1 MPYLFTGQAQPSPFI
16 QEFVLSNLS
25 EASRFINVA
34 LVLGALDV
42 KSRANYQMK
51 STEPMFP
58 RNGHLVHAKH
68 GPLPIADKVTSSMAN
83 LQLTLEV
90 RKAGGERVDDC
101 IFTASNHAGHTAW
114 RTTGVELG
122 EVWNQTIRLAI
133 SPQDIPGSHIV
144 MSIADSPNFPFA
156 LAWVPLWENEAFVRD
171 GDHSVQLYFY
181 DEYSSSIIAGKG
193 AYLGLPPWHNKSELS
208 NVGAATVSL
217 RTYLSSTEHSQDP
230 NLLGLLKWRDFYGAK
245 LVKLLEQF
253 SFVPEIEIVKLL
265 PDVFNALFQIL
276 HEYAN
281 SDAYEDLALQDFV
294 HILSIARDRRFNLSN
309 VIEDYAL
316 TRRDWPHASQCL
328 MRAYQRLLTKPLD
341 ADSSRKLRATLKV
354 GDQLLKLIIET
365 TKEKGEDGD
374 NQLVNGDSS
383 RRRHPSFL
391 QDLQKLFV
399 AIMALMRNPMPIL
412 LGTQT
417 IVVQHFHSWL
427 PELEGV
433 MPAAEI
439 MEIAIDLLD
448 AFSHAQGKLIL
459 YRLILII
466 HYSHL
471 EIFKSSEIRTTLIAN
486 TFRWLAPYWG
496 HTESATEQWRNQVR
510 LCCSVVA
517 AQMQELGEDSCQ
529 YVPKLVES
537 YEILQKAPRASD
549 RTFSLLFPSNFPFP
563 SKPSPADVE
572 ADEAM
577 LEISALLA
585 SAFTTQRR
593 LYFDTSQVDVTEV
606 LMQVLKVN
614 QSILDCGAFPRNWL
628 SLHVGHHRF
637 GLTALERI
645 FDLLVE
651 SLPDIFAPD
660 ASEAFEFTT
669 EVWRAFFDALFATV
683 SSPAL
688 AMETFPEQK
697 RRAIWKIAGDVR
709 ESGASLLQRS
719 WEAIGWETT
728 DETRELHGF
737 KQLGGYQVQFMP
749 SLVAPI
755 LELCLSVHAG
765 LRSVATEVL
774 RSMIISAWEM
784 DQDLGI
790 IQTALPKQKERGRNL

>member
-122 EVWNQTIRLAI
+122 EAWNQTIRLAI
-133 SPQDIPGSHIV
+133 PPQDIPGSHIV

-230 NLLGLLKWRDFYGAK
+230 NLLGHLKWRDFYGAK

-281 SDAYEDLALQDFV
+281 SDAYEDLVLQDFV

-354 GDQLLKLIIET
+354 GDHLLKLIIET

-391 QDLQKLFV
+391 QDLQELFV
-399 AIMALMRNPMPIL
+399 AIMALSE
-412 LGTQT
+412 TQCR
-417 IVVQHFHSWL
+417 IC
-427 PELEGV
+427 LE
-433 MPAAEI
+433 P
-439 MEIAIDLLD
+439 
-448 AFSHAQGKLIL
+448 
-459 YRLILII
+459 
-466 HYSHL
+466 
-471 EIFKSSEIRTTLIAN
+471 
-486 TFRWLAPYWG
+486 
-496 HTESATEQWRNQVR
+496 
-510 LCCSVVA
+510 
-517 AQMQELGEDSCQ
+517 
-529 YVPKLVES
+529 
-537 YEILQKAPRASD
+537 
-549 RTFSLLFPSNFPFP
+549 
-563 SKPSPADVE
+563 
-572 ADEAM
+572 
-577 LEISALLA
+577 
-585 SAFTTQRR
+585 
-593 LYFDTSQVDVTEV
+593 
-606 LMQVLKVN
+606 
-614 QSILDCGAFPRNWL
+614 
-628 SLHVGHHRF
+628 
-637 GLTALERI
+637 
-645 FDLLVE
+645 
-651 SLPDIFAPD
+651 
-660 ASEAFEFTT
+660 
-669 EVWRAFFDALFATV
+669 
-683 SSPAL
+683 
-688 AMETFPEQK
+688 
-697 RRAIWKIAGDVR
+697 
-709 ESGASLLQRS
+709 
-719 WEAIGWETT
+719 
-728 DETRELHGF
+728 
-737 KQLGGYQVQFMP
+737 KQL
-749 SLVAPI
+749 
-755 LELCLSVHAG
+755 LCS
-765 LRSVATEVL
+765 TFT
-774 RSMIISAWEM
+774 
-784 DQDLGI
+784 LGF
-790 IQTALPKQKERGRNL
+790 QSWRV

>member
-1 MPYLFTGQAQPSPFI
+1 
-16 QEFVLSNLS
+16 
-25 EASRFINVA
+25 
-34 LVLGALDV
+34 
-42 KSRANYQMK
+42 
-51 STEPMFP
+51 
-58 RNGHLVHAKH
+58 
-68 GPLPIADKVTSSMAN
+68 
-83 LQLTLEV
+83 
-90 RKAGGERVDDC
+90 
-101 IFTASNHAGHTAW
+101 
-114 RTTGVELG
+114 
-122 EVWNQTIRLAI
+122 
-133 SPQDIPGSHIV
+133 
-144 MSIADSPNFPFA
+144 
-156 LAWVPLWENEAFVRD
+156 
-171 GDHSVQLYFY
+171 
-181 DEYSSSIIAGKG
+181 
-193 AYLGLPPWHNKSELS
+193 
-208 NVGAATVSL
+208 
-217 RTYLSSTEHSQDP
+217 
-230 NLLGLLKWRDFYGAK
+230 
-245 LVKLLEQF
+245 
-253 SFVPEIEIVKLL
+253 
-265 PDVFNALFQIL
+265 
-276 HEYAN
+276 
-281 SDAYEDLALQDFV
+281 
-294 HILSIARDRRFNLSN
+294 
-309 VIEDYAL
+309 
-316 TRRDWPHASQCL
+316 
-328 MRAYQRLLTKPLD
+328 
-341 ADSSRKLRATLKV
+341 
-354 GDQLLKLIIET
+354 
-365 TKEKGEDGD
+365 
-374 NQLVNGDSS
+374 
-383 RRRHPSFL
+383 
-391 QDLQKLFV
+391 
-399 AIMALMRNPMPIL
+399 MPIL

-737 KQLGGYQVQFMP
+737 KQLGGYQVQFVP

-784 DQDLGI
+784 DQGLGI